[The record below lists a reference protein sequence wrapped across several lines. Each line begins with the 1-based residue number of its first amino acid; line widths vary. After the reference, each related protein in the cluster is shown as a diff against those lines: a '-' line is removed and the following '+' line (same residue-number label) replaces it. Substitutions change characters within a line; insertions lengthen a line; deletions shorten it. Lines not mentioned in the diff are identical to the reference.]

1 MAHWFQLIVTGITMG
16 SIYALIGLGYVTIY
30 RTSHIVNMAQGSF
43 VMVGAFFAFSF
54 LNECGL
60 PYWAGIILS
69 ILAVVAMALVMYVV
83 VLKPIMR
90 TSFVNMILAT
100 VGLSILVESVAL
112 IKWGGYPKSIPT
124 FTGDKLLW
132 IGGPDGVAIAP
143 QDLWVIGL
151 MLAIFVGLY
160 ILSSRTRVGKQMT
173 ATATN
178 PNAARMSGIST
189 NRMIMLAF
197 AISAAVA
204 AVGGLAIGSLVPV
217 TYTVGGVWGLNGFV
231 GAILGGWGSSGG
243 AVIGGLALGIIQSL
257 STGFMPAGYQ
267 DAIAFALLILIL
279 YFRPQGILG
288 TTMAEGE
295 A

>member
-1 MAHWFQLIVTGITMG
+1 MATWFQLIVTGITMG
-16 SIYALIGLGYVTIY
+16 AIYSLIGLGYVTIY
-30 RTSHIVNMAQGSF
+30 RTSHIVNMAQGSL
-43 VMVGAFFAFSF
+43 VMVGAFFGYS
-54 LNECGL
+54 LLTERGL
-60 PYWAGIILS
+60 PYWASIILTV
-69 ILAVVAMALVMYVV
+69 LAVVVVAVGMYLLV
-83 VLKPIMR
+83 LRPIMR

-100 VGLSILVESVAL
+100 VGLSLLAEGL
-112 IKWGGYPKSIPT
+112 MYLTWGGFPKGLPS

-132 IGGPDGVAIAP
+132 IGGVAIAP
-143 QDLWVIGL
+143 QNLWVIGI
-151 MLAIFVGLY
+151 MIVIFLGLHF
-160 ILSSRTRVGKQMT
+160 LGSRTRVGKQMT

-189 NRMIMLAF
+189 NKMIILAF
-197 AISAAVA
+197 AISAAIA
-204 AVGGLAIGSLVPV
+204 AIGGLAIGSLIPM
-217 TYTVGGVWGLNGFV
+217 TYTAGGIWGLNGFV

-279 YFRPQGILG
+279 YFRPQGLLG

-295 A
+295 V